1 MSAPD
6 PRQFYT
12 RIQDVQQRFGGLTQT
27 SQFMVQ
33 LGLAGGGFGDSVE
46 SHLFNS
52 DVYDK
57 LNGTSDHNFFCSDA
71 TLPGSTF
78 DVMELQGARQGIIE
92 RIPNRRVYTDFDL
105 TFYVD
110 NQYKILRL
118 FEEWMNYIDPIHS
131 TTEVYTGSGKGMSGF
146 GDNNCFYRL
155 RYPNSYKRNIMVHK
169 FERDII
175 RGKTMNRSSG
185 DIKDKKDVNI
195 LTYIFLESFPLNIQ
209 AIPFAYDGSTITKVS
224 VNFAYTRYMVCKN
237 SGIGK
242 SVKQFLSS
250 LDPAGTQDDSTLGD
264 AFSFPLGDLGLD
276 VSSYIGDEY
285 DFDTS
290 IFGAG
295 NTVDF
300 STAFGTQAWSDETI
314 REVFLGPEF
323 GNYSFTGRSSE
334 PTREVQRVEPTSS
347 APSQSQSRAN
357 RESNE
362 TWSLDQI
369 NKNIEFLKTKPGG
382 DIPAPPVREITPKRT
397 YRKPTGSENPRNSSS
412 LSSGFAEGGF

>member
-1 MSAPD
+1 
-6 PRQFYT
+6 
-12 RIQDVQQRFGGLTQT
+12 
-27 SQFMVQ
+27 
-33 LGLAGGGFGDSVE
+33 
-46 SHLFNS
+46 
-52 DVYDK
+52 
-57 LNGTSDHNFFCSDA
+57 
-71 TLPGSTF
+71 
-78 DVMELQGARQGIIE
+78 
-92 RIPNRRVYTDFDL
+92 
-105 TFYVD
+105 
-110 NQYKILRL
+110 
-118 FEEWMNYIDPIHS
+118 
-131 TTEVYTGSGKGMSGF
+131 
-146 GDNNCFYRL
+146 
-155 RYPNSYKRNIMVHK
+155 
-169 FERDII
+169 
-175 RGKTMNRSSG
+175 MNRSSG

-300 STAFGTQAWSDETI
+300 STAFGTQFWSDDII
-314 REVFLGPEF
+314 RENFLGLPPAR
-323 GNYSFTGRSSE
+323 GSVE

-347 APSQSQSRAN
+347 TPSQSQSRAN

>member
-46 SHLFNS
+46 SHLLNS

-209 AIPFAYDGSTITKVS
+209 AIPFAYDGSTITKVT

-250 LDPAGTQDDSTLGD
+250 LDPAGSADGNTLGD
-264 AFSFPLGDLGLD
+264 AFSFPLGDFGLD
-276 VSSYIGDEY
+276 IPSFIGDEY

-300 STAFGTQAWSDETI
+300 DASFGTQFWSDDII
-314 REVFLGPEF
+314 RENFLGLEPKLV
-323 GNYSFTGRSSE
+323 SPAIE
-334 PTREVQRVEPTSS
+334 PTREVQRVEPTSR
-347 APSQSQSRAN
+347 PSQSQSRST
-357 RESNE
+357 REVKN
-362 TWSLDQI
+362 TWTPEQI
-369 NKNIEFLKTKPGG
+369 QSASDYLKTLPGG
-382 DIPAPPVREITPKRT
+382 DVPPPPPQQIDQARPKFN
-397 YRKPTGSENPRNSSS
+397 KKDPFA
-412 LSSGFAEGGF
+412 GFGGM